1 MGVQICTCV
10 CADVHIWG
18 CRSAPDLPQVSPRR
32 PCKKFPFLQ
41 NVLSEKFPRQSKS
54 SPEKVPLIT
63 KSSLEKKFPFS
74 QKVPPANETTFCEKG
89 ELFKSSPYY
98 KKFP

>member
-1 MGVQICTCV
+1 MGVQICT
-10 CADVHIWG
+10 G
-18 CRSAPDLPQVSPRR
+18 SAPSFPPEALQKVPLFTKSSLGKVLPA
-32 PCKKFPFLQ
+32 
-41 NVLSEKFPRQSKS
+41 NKS